1 MSKCDTAKG
10 GNQKYRVLHY
20 MRTYGSITPL
30 QALGDL
36 GIMRLGARIYELKK
50 MGYGIRTETEAGINR
65 MGERT
70 RYAKY
75 SLDNNEERQKE

>member
-50 MGYGIRTETEAGINR
+50 MGYGIRTESEAGVNR

-70 RYAKY
+70 RYARY
-75 SLDNNEERQKE
+75 SLENNEETKNE